1 MKPGARAGGFTLVE
15 LMIVVAIITVVAML
29 AVRSGTSVRGDQAP
43 AFTRSLL
50 AAAHEARQSAMALGL
65 PTRLLLDVGPPIVIR
80 SQARDPN
87 DSTKWVALGGV
98 NAIPRSMVLCEPDK
112 STNIGSTATT
122 ATPVCPI
129 ATQWAI
135 CFQVNGNVSVSDPTK
150 NCPAGNGGAT
160 LYAETVD
167 GKKQYKVA
175 LFGLT
180 GLPRLVDTW

>member
-15 LMIVVAIITVVAML
+15 LMIVVAIITVVAVL
-29 AVRSGTSVRGDQAP
+29 AVRSSRGVRGDQAP

-50 AAAHEARQSAMALGL
+50 AAAHQARQSAMALGL
-65 PTRLLLDVGPPIVIR
+65 PTRLLLDLGPPIVIR

-87 DSTKWVALGGV
+87 DPTKWVALGGI

-112 STNIGSTATT
+112 TTTITT

-135 CFQVNGNVSVSDPTK
+135 CFQVNGNVSVSDPNK
-150 NCPAGNGGAT
+150 NCPAGNAGAT
-160 LYAETVD
+160 MYVETVD
-167 GKKQYKVA
+167 GRKQYKVA
-175 LFGLT
+175 FFGLT